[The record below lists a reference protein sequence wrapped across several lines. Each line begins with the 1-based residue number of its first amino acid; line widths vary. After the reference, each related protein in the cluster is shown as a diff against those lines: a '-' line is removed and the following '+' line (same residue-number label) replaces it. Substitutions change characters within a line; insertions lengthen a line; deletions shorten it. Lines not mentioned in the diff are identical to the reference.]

1 MTDITPASTDQQKIE
16 GSSARRAR
24 ITGGILIALAL
35 LVVFV
40 LDVGAG
46 SVATFKLT
54 TARDAVQV
62 GDLVVPGQFN
72 YIAAAIIAFLGV
84 RQFLRGGVRW
94 SSLSLGIGLAL
105 VVVTFLV
112 WATAGKAFSLTG
124 MLQATMVRA
133 VPIALGGL
141 AGVLCERVAVVNI
154 AIEGMLLA
162 GAFTGALLGS
172 VFGGI
177 TGLAAAVVQEGEEVG
192 RALKR
197 RAPADGQEMFVEN
210 ALLLRGDPGD
220 VKGQIGM
227 RLEQG

>member
-1 MTDITPASTDQQKIE
+1 MTAVTTNPAAETLE

-72 YIAAAIIAFLGV
+72 YIAAAIIAFLGA
-84 RQFLRGGVRW
+84 RQFLRGGGKW
-94 SSLSLGIGLAL
+94 TSLSIGLGLAL
-105 VVVTFLV
+105 AVMAFLV
-112 WATAGKAFSLTG
+112 WATADKSFNLTG

-133 VPIALGGL
+133 I
-141 AGVLCERVAVVNI
+141 
-154 AIEGMLLA
+154 MM
-162 GAFTGALLGS
+162 
-172 VFGGI
+172 
-177 TGLAAAVVQEGEEVG
+177 
-192 RALKR
+192 
-197 RAPADGQEMFVEN
+197 PASD
-210 ALLLRGDPGD
+210 
-220 VKGQIGM
+220 
-227 RLEQG
+227 RL